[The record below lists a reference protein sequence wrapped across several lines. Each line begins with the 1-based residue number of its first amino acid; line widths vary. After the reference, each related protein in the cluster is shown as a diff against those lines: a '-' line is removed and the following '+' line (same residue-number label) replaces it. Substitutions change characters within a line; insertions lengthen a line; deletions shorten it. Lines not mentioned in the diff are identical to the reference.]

1 MTLLF
6 IVVLIAIFGYFAM
19 KIYQHD
25 NTTFYKLT
33 GYSYLDVWTN
43 KKIRTTHKLV
53 SVLDEVKGPHKIV
66 VNVQLPTNEAL
77 QPIDAVLIHETGIY
91 VINMLEMSGWINGR
105 EQDMQWTQLLHK
117 KKSNLFNNP
126 IHETEKLTLALQGQ
140 LPEVSE
146 EVFESMVLFSN
157 DCSFQNIELFSEHV
171 DVMKSSSIKKWT
183 KNLQQQQRLSETDI
197 QTIYAALEGMMQVKN
212 SASNVKKAV
221 LSSN

>member
-1 MTLLF
+1 MALLF

-43 KKIRTTHKLV
+43 KKIRTTYKLV
-53 SVLDEVKGPHKIV
+53 GVLDELKSPHKIV
-66 VNVQLPTNEAL
+66 VNVQLPTKEAL

-105 EQDMQWTQLLHK
+105 EQDSQWTQLLHK
-117 KKSNLFNNP
+117 DQSKLFNNP
-126 IHETEKLTLALQGQ
+126 VHETKKLTIALQDQ
-140 LPEVSE
+140 LPEVSKD
-146 EVFESMVLFSN
+146 VFESIVLFSN
-157 DCSFQNIELFSEHV
+157 DCSFQNIELFSENV
-171 DVMKSSSIKKWT
+171 DVIKSSSIKGWT
-183 KNLQQQQRLSETDI
+183 KSLQQQRLSETEI
-197 QTIYAALEGMMQVKN
+197 QSIYSALEGMMQVKN
-212 SASNVKKAV
+212 STSKVKDAV